1 MCHYY
6 VDIQLN
12 YVSIYD
18 DDDFDMQ
25 IIYVDKLHDYAGMR
39 FTVYTCQQF
48 LQTSRYACYLCVH
61 VACKH
66 KQVVCRKGDIGIDKS
81 QVK

>member
-1 MCHYY
+1 MCHYN
-6 VDIQLN
+6 VDLQLN
-12 YVSIYD
+12 YVSIYDD

-48 LQTSRYACYLCVH
+48 LQTST
-61 VACKH
+61 
-66 KQVVCRKGDIGIDKS
+66 VCMLFICTCMLIR
-81 QVK
+81 